1 MRPRWENFADI
12 MPPPGGIIDATAN
25 FIESGYS
32 VTSGSSRVE
41 NAQIAQFAPA
51 RVDDLVRA
59 RGVAG
64 RRADHVALTDGK
76 DFVADPVGS
85 LAGDD
90 EEHFLVGVM
99 RMARERLLAR
109 RNDMQLTAELLRAN
123 DGADPP
129 ELGDELLAVAAV
141 AQGHVGDVDDGF
153 DATPRFAR
161 AEKSRHFGPLEASLR
176 PQHRRRI
183 VRRHRR
189 PVR

>member
-25 FIESGYS
+25 FIEFGIFGD
-32 VTSGSSRVE
+32 VGIEPRRE
-41 NAQIAQFAPA
+41 REIAQFALA
-51 RVDDLVRA
+51 RVDDLMRA

-76 DFVADPVGS
+76 DLVADPVGS

-99 RMARERLLAR
+99 RVARERLLAG
-109 RNDMQLTAELLRAN
+109 RNDVQLTAELLRAN

-141 AQGHVGDVDDGF
+141 AQGDVGDVDDGF
-153 DATPRFAR
+153 GH
-161 AEKSRHFGPLEASLR
+161 AERLLVRSRRHKSRHFGPHCS
-176 PQHRRRI
+176 
-183 VRRHRR
+183 
-189 PVR
+189 